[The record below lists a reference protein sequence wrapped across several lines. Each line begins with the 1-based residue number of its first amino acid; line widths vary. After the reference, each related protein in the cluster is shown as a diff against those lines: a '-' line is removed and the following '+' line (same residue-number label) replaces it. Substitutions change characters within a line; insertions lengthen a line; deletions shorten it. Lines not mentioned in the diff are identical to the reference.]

1 MKFRSRKAKQ
11 GLLRLRPVARIKR
24 AGVRG
29 RIFQKLRILFL
40 LLGFTALTMAVPLI
54 MAAAAGEADMLRP
67 FLIPALPVLTASLLL
82 FFAGRRRIPASSG
95 GVWQNW
101 ISFNTADGFLLVFLA
116 WALTCLIG
124 ALPYYL
130 SGRLPRFSDA
140 VFESVSG
147 FSTTGVTVISD
158 VESLPRSL
166 LLWRGMTHW
175 LGGMGIVLLS
185 VALLPLLGL
194 GGFQLVK
201 AETPGPEKDRI
212 VPKITAAAKILWTIY
227 LALTALQ
234 TLLLRLGGMG
244 WFDAVFHAF
253 STMATGGFSSRND
266 GIGFYHSSWIEW
278 VCTVF
283 MLLAGFNFSLLYRL
297 LRGKY
302 RDVFYNSEARA
313 YGAVILISALIVT
326 CSLVSPG
333 GPPGS
338 GLPVP
343 DALRR
348 AFFHTASIISSTGLA
363 IDNHNLWP
371 SLARAALFLL
381 FLTGGCSGS
390 TSGGIKVI
398 RHVVLWKQMGN
409 EMKRLLY
416 PKGVFSIQ
424 LNNRAGRKDVVYGVA
439 AFVFV
444 YALIAA
450 AAALLVSTAG
460 VDLFSSLTAALIT
473 LGNIGLGLGSFG
485 PGAVF
490 YDLPG
495 YVKWGLSLVM
505 IAGRLELWTVLAFL
519 SPAYWRAYWRP

>member
-1 MKFRSRKAKQ
+1 M
-11 GLLRLRPVARIKR
+11 
-24 AGVRG
+24 RG
-29 RIFQKLRILFL
+29 RIFQRLRILFL
-40 LLGFTALTMAVPLI
+40 LLGLAALTMAVPLV
-54 MAAAAGEADMLRP
+54 MAAAAGEGDMLGP
-67 FLIPALPVLTASLLL
+67 FLLPALPVLIASLLL
-82 FFAGRRRIPASSG
+82 FFAGRRRTPASSG
-95 GVWQNW
+95 KTWQDW
-101 ISFNTADGFLLVFLA
+101 ISFNAADGFLLVFLT
-116 WALTCLIG
+116 WTLTCLMG

-130 SGRLPRFSDA
+130 SGWLPRFSDA

-175 LGGMGIVLLS
+175 LGGMGIVLLT
-185 VALLPLLGL
+185 VALLPLLGF

-212 VPKITAAAKILWTIY
+212 TPKIAATAKILWTIY
-227 LALTALQ
+227 VVFTALQ
-234 TLLLRLGGMG
+234 ALLLRLGGMD
-244 WFDAVFHAF
+244 WFDAVFYAF

-266 GIGFYHSSWIEW
+266 GVAFYHSPWIEW
-278 VCTVF
+278 ICTVF
-283 MLLAGFNFSLLYRL
+283 MILAGFNFSLLYRL
-297 LRGKY
+297 LRGKR

-313 YGAVILISALIVT
+313 YGAVMLAAAFIVA
-326 CSLVSPG
+326 CSLIFPGDSPE
-333 GPPGS
+333 S

-343 DALRR
+343 DALRL
-348 AFFHTASIISSTGLA
+348 AFFHTASIMTSTGFA

-371 SLARAALFLL
+371 PLAKTALFLL
-381 FLTGGCSGS
+381 FFAGGCSGS
-390 TSGGIKVI
+390 TAGGVKMI

-409 EMKRLLY
+409 EMRRLFY

-424 LNNRAGRKDVVYGVA
+424 LNHRAGRKDVVYGVA

-473 LGNIGLGLGSFG
+473 LGNIGLGMGSFG

-490 YDLPG
+490 YDLPA

-505 IAGRLELWTVLAFL
+505 IAGRLELWTVLAFFF
-519 SPAYWRAYWRP
+519 PPYWRR

>member
-1 MKFRSRKAKQ
+1 MK
-11 GLLRLRPVARIKR
+11 GR
-24 AGVRG
+24 A
-29 RIFQKLRILFL
+29 FQKLRILLLFL
-40 LLGFTALTMAVPLI
+40 GLAALTMMIPPV
-54 MAAAAGEADMLRP
+54 MAAAAGERDMLGP
-67 FLIPALPVLTASLLL
+67 FLIPALPVLSASLLL
-82 FFAGRRRIPASSG
+82 FFTGRRRAPAASG
-95 GVWQNW
+95 ETPQG
-101 ISFNTADGFLLVFLA
+101 SFNASDGFLLVFLA
-116 WALTCLIG
+116 WALICLMG

-147 FSTTGVTVISD
+147 FSTTGLTVISD

-175 LGGMGIVLLS
+175 LGGMGIVLLTA
-185 VALLPLLGL
+185 ALFPLLGL
-194 GGFQLVK
+194 GGFQMVK

-212 VPKITAAAKILWTIY
+212 APKITASAKILWMIY
-227 LALTALQ
+227 VALTALQ

-266 GIGFYHSSWIEW
+266 GIGFYRSPWIDW
-278 VCTVF
+278 ICILF

-297 LRGKY
+297 LQGKC
-302 RDVFYNSEARA
+302 RDVFTNSEARA
-313 YGAVILISALIVT
+313 YGAIILLAALIVA
-326 CSLVSPG
+326 CSLALPE
-333 GPPGS
+333 S
-338 GLPVP
+338 GFPVP
-343 DALRR
+343 DALRL
-348 AFFHTASIISSTGLA
+348 AFFHTASIMTSTGFS

-371 SLARAALFLL
+371 ALAKAALFLL
-381 FLTGGCSGS
+381 FLAGGCSGS
-390 TSGGIKVI
+390 TAGGVKVI
-398 RHVVLWKQMGN
+398 RHVVLWKQMRN
-409 EMKRLLY
+409 EMRRLLY

-424 LNNRAGRKDVVYGVA
+424 LNDKAGRKDVVYGVA

-460 VDLFSSLTAALIT
+460 VDLFSSLVAALIS
-473 LGNIGLGLGSFG
+473 LGNIGLGIGRFG

-505 IAGRLELWTVLAFL
+505 IAGRLELWTVLVFF
-519 SPAYWRAYWRP
+519 SPAYWRR